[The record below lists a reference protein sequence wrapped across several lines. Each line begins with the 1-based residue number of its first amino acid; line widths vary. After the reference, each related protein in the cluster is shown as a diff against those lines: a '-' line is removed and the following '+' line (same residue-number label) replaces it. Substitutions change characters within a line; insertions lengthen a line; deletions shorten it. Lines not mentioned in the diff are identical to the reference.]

1 MIKITVKLTFS
12 SPASSL
18 PYTSDC
24 KNGNTY
30 DLRMLLVSLSN
41 EIIQNNILFFYCLQF
56 MLNFDILE
64 VTYAT
69 QN

>member
-24 KNGNTY
+24 KNGNKY
-30 DLRMLLVSLSN
+30 DLRMLLLSLSN